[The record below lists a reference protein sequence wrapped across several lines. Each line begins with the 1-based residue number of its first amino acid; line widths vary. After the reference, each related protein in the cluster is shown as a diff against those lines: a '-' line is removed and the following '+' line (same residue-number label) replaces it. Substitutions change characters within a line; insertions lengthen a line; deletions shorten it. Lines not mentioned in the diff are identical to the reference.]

1 MRIDVQTFGGLSE
14 RVGLTSLPVELP
26 EGATVT
32 DLRRLIAK
40 AYPELAPLLS
50 RIAVSVDLEV
60 VDDTT
65 VLEGGSEVA
74 LLPPVAGG
82 AGDPAEPTGQPVT
95 LTGLV
100 RGGIDVDA
108 ILEQLV
114 TSDSGAAV
122 SFVGTVRDHADDL
135 DGVVGLDYSAYEAMA
150 EAELSRI
157 AAQVRGAHPDVRGLA
172 LLHALG
178 ELTVGDRTI
187 LIAVTSPHRAE
198 AFAACRDALEWVKER
213 VPVFKR
219 ERSADGTHRWVGLA
233 PDPTPSEVAEH

>member
-32 DLRRLIAK
+32 DLRRLIAH
-40 AYPELAPLLS
+40 AYPELAPLLP
-50 RIAVSVDLEV
+50 RVAVTVDLEV

-82 AGDPAEPTGQPVT
+82 SGDPAEVTGQPVT

-122 SFVGTVRDHADDL
+122 SFVGTVRDHAADL

-150 EAELSRI
+150 EAELARI
-157 AAQVRGAHPDVRGLA
+157 AAEVRSAHPEVRGLA

-187 LIAVTSPHRAE
+187 LVAVTSPHRAE
-198 AFAACRDALEWVKER
+198 AFAACRDALDWVKDR

-219 ERSADGTHRWVGLA
+219 ERSSDGAHRWVGLA
-233 PDPTPSEVAEH
+233 PDPSASEVVGH